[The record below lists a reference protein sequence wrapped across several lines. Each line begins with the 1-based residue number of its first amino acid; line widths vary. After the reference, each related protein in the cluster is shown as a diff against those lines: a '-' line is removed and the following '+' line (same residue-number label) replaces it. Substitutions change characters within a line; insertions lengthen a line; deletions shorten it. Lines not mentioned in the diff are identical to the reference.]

1 MGSETLAGPA
11 ASAAPARPR
20 PRPRRSRRSRSLPA
34 ELRWQR
40 LMFGL
45 RGLLLRTPFHG
56 LAVRQEGTGAVTP
69 AGSDPWPGNAALGE
83 AIIAGSFAFAG
94 QTIRSPSPLW
104 SPVGASPAWLE
115 ELHGFGWLRHLRAA
129 GGDAGRRTARELVQR
144 WIEDHRRWSAHAWRP
159 DLTGLR
165 LANWLGQHDF
175 YGASADVAFRA
186 LLLVH
191 AGRQAQYLY
200 RSLPGGLS
208 GSALIAALKGLIYAG
223 LTLPRGEAWL
233 RRGRALL
240 ERELARQVLPDG
252 GHVERSP
259 SVHLALLRHL
269 IDLRAALKA
278 AGQPLPGGLQAA
290 IDGMAPML
298 RLYQHGDGGLALFND
313 SNEEEGWQIDMVL
326 NRADARARPA
336 LEAPDTGYQRLS
348 AGRTLVLVDS
358 GPPPPPGYDGH
369 AHAGT
374 LSFEMSVGR
383 ERLIVNCGAHPGD
396 PGWRRVQRNTAAHS
410 TLVVAD
416 TNSSTLA
423 EQGVSRAPRKVTCDR
438 QGTEGNVWLDLSHD
452 GYQPGFGVVH
462 RRRLWL
468 ANTGEELR
476 GEDRLTGRGGVPF
489 LLRFHLHPDVQ
500 VTLAQSQQAA
510 LLKLG
515 SGTIWQLRASGGE
528 LSLEESAYLGRR
540 GEIRRA
546 QQLVVTPAPDGE
558 ADAPVKWALI
568 RGKKEGKRG

>member
-11 ASAAPARPR
+11 ASAATARPR
-20 PRPRRSRRSRSLPA
+20 PRSRRSRGLPT

-40 LMFGL
+40 MMFGL
-45 RGLLLRTPFHG
+45 RGLILRTPFHG
-56 LAVRQEGTGAVTP
+56 LGMPQEGTGAVTP

-94 QTIRSPSPLW
+94 QTIRNPSPLW
-104 SPVGASPAWLE
+104 SPIGASPAWLE

-144 WIEDHRRWSAHAWRP
+144 WIDEHRRWSALAWRP

-165 LANWLGQHDF
+165 LASWLGQHDF

-208 GSALIAALKGLIYAG
+208 GSALFAALKGLIYAG

-240 ERELARQVLPDG
+240 DRELARQVLPDG
-252 GHVERSP
+252 GHIERSP

-269 IDLRAALKA
+269 IDLRGALKA
-278 AGQPLPGGLQAA
+278 AGQPLPVGLQAA

-326 NRADARARPA
+326 NRADARSRPA
-336 LEAPDTGYQRLS
+336 LEAPDTGFQRLS

-423 EQGVSRAPRKVTCDR
+423 EEGVARAPRKVTCDR

-476 GEDRLTGRGGVPF
+476 GEDSLTGREGIAF

-528 LSLEESAYLGRR
+528 LALEESAYLGRR

-546 QQLVVTPAPDGE
+546 QQLVITPAPDGE
-558 ADAPVKWALI
+558 DAGPVKWALI
-568 RGKKEGKRG
+568 RGKKDGKRG